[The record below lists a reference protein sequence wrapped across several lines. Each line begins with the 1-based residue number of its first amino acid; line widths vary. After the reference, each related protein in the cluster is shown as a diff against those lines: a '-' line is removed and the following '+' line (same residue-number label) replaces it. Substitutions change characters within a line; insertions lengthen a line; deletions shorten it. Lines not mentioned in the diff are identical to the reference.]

1 MKKILVPIDFSEQ
14 AEYALKVAAKIALE
28 TNSELHVLHM
38 LELPIDVIDPSNYGI
53 ADNSPTTLLY
63 LKRAQE
69 KFEKLMKR
77 FYLKDVK
84 KSRSVLFHDTFEGII
99 EESKKQDVDLIVMGS
114 KGASGF
120 NEILVGSNTEK
131 VVRSSEVPVLVI
143 KNEIED
149 FKIDNLIFASD
160 FSLENK
166 ATFPMVV
173 DFAKIFNAKIHLIK
187 INTVQKFEPTLETHS
202 RIKEFLKGYDEDN
215 FTINIHNDN
224 SIEEGVLNF
233 GKFVD
238 ADVIAINT
246 HGRRGLMHFFNG
258 SVSKDISNHA
268 LKPVITFKIP
278 D

>member
-14 AEYALKVAAKIALE
+14 AEYALKVAAKIAIE
-28 TNSELHVLHM
+28 TGSELHLLHM
-38 LELPIDVIDPSNYGI
+38 LELPIDIIDPSNYGTSN
-53 ADNSPTTLLY
+53 NSPTTLLY

-69 KFEKLMKR
+69 KFEKIINR
-77 FYLKDVK
+77 YYLKEVK
-84 KSRSVLFHDTFEGII
+84 KSRSVLFHETFEGII
-99 EESKKQDVDLIVMGS
+99 EESKKQEVDLIVMGS

-131 VVRSSEVPVLVI
+131 VVRSSNVPVLVI
-143 KNEIED
+143 KNEIDD

-166 ATFPMVV
+166 TTFPNVV
-173 DFAKIFNAKIHLIK
+173 AFAKIFNAKVHLTK
-187 INTVQKFEPTLETHS
+187 INTPQKFEATLKTNS
-202 RIKEFLKGYDEDN
+202 RIEEFLIGYDRDM
-215 FTINIHNDN
+215 FTINVLNDN

-233 GKFVD
+233 GQYIN

-268 LKPVITFKIP
+268 LKPVITFRIA